1 MLKIN
6 LNNEHK
12 RVFYFE
18 KLEDG
23 QLLVKILENGSK
35 HWKLDQPGKRR
46 YLFKGP
52 NKEANIIGQ
61 GSFGKVYK
69 AVDQTT
75 KKNVAMKEIS
85 KEKMQE

>member
-35 HWKLDQPGKRR
+35 HWKLD
-46 YLFKGP
+46 
-52 NKEANIIGQ
+52 
-61 GSFGKVYK
+61 
-69 AVDQTT
+69 
-75 KKNVAMKEIS
+75 
-85 KEKMQE
+85 